1 MKIQLGANAYGK
13 NAIHLSRIVRHA
25 DRHDFQ
31 QITVDIL
38 LSGDFEKAHTL
49 GDNSLILPTDTQ
61 KNTVYALAR
70 EHFTEAIEQF
80 GLALAKHFL
89 TNNSQLDSA
98 MVTIQEYPWQRIH
111 VGDTDHA
118 TSFINSGLEKR
129 FAKVVMH
136 KDHTTITSGIKD
148 LLILKA
154 TMSAFKGYI
163 KDQYTTLKE
172 TDDRIL
178 ATQCEIEWDY
188 ADTTVD
194 FNKLYNE
201 IRQELLETF
210 AEHDSLSVQ
219 HTLYAMGEAALKKF
233 DVLSE
238 IRFAM
243 PNKHHIPVDLSP
255 FGMENK
261 NDVFVATDAPYGFIT
276 GTVVREGERVRE

>member
-1 MKIQLGANAYGK
+1 MKIQLGVNAYGK
-13 NAIHLSRIVRHA
+13 NAIHLSRIVRHE

-31 QITVDIL
+31 QITVDIQL
-38 LSGDFEKAHTL
+38 TGDFERAHAI
-49 GDNSLILPTDTQ
+49 GDNALILPTDTQ

-70 EHFTEAIEQF
+70 EHFTDAIEQF
-80 GLALAKHFL
+80 AAALAQHFL
-89 TNNSQLDSA
+89 SNNPQLDSA
-98 MVTIQEYPWQRIH
+98 TVTIQEHPWQRIH
-111 VGDTDHA
+111 VGDTEHA
-118 TSFINSGLEKR
+118 TSFINSGPEKR
-129 FAKVVMH
+129 FTRAVMQKNH
-136 KDHTTITSGIKD
+136 LNITSGIRD

-154 TMSAFKGYI
+154 TRSAFKGYL
-163 KDQYTTLKE
+163 KDSFTTLKE

-188 ADTTVD
+188 ADTDVD
-194 FNKLYNE
+194 FNKLYEE

-219 HTLYAMGEAALKKF
+219 HTLYAMGEAVLKKF
-233 DVLSE
+233 DVINE
-238 IRFAM
+238 IRFKM

-276 GTVVREGERVRE
+276 GTVRRS